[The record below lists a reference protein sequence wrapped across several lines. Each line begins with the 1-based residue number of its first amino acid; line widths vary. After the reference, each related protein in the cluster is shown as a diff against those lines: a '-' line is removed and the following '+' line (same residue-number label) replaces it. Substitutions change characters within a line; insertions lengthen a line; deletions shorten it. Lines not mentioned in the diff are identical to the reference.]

1 MPKFSCDGYY
11 IMNWKVFFQLK
22 NMDFKL
28 FVRHKG
34 FHIIF
39 YKGYL
44 KKALLFHLIVDVNE
58 TIEKEEIAK
67 D

>member
-1 MPKFSCDGYY
+1 
-11 IMNWKVFFQLK
+11 
-22 NMDFKL
+22 MDFKL

-44 KKALLFHLIVDVNE
+44 KKALLFHLIVDVIE
-58 TIEKEEIAK
+58 TIEKEEMQKNKNFYNSNHGILTFK
-67 D
+67 THVTSN